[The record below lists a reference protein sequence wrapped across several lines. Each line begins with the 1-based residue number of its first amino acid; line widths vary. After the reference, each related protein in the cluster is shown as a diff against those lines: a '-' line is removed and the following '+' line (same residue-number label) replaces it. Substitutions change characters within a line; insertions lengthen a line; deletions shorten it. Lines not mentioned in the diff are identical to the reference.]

1 MRVQSMIRMWRVS
14 LVLAAGVFA
23 ATNGAQAQSKPAKP
37 ANPPAEQAQPAQQ
50 PPAAAAPQGQGQGQP
65 QPEIAAERFDDW
77 FYRCV
82 GPKGA
87 AAEHVN
93 CEVVQIAQTKNGEE
107 VINVM
112 TVSLSYVTQQNEKKA
127 VMTILT
133 PLNVLLPAGLGF
145 GVDEGKTVTLAFRNC
160 NHAGC
165 WIQSLAPPELI
176 ESLKGGK
183 SGLAKMRLLDGKAI
197 DVKFSLKGLANAIKA
212 LESGKPPK
220 KAS

>member
-1 MRVQSMIRMWRVS
+1 MSGPSRHSIRLLAVVAFLLS
-14 LVLAAGVFA
+14 ALAGPVL
-23 ATNGAQAQSKPAKP
+23 AQSKPAKP
-37 ANPPAEQAQPAQQ
+37 VNPPVEQVQPAPQAPAAQPQAQGQ
-50 PPAAAAPQGQGQGQP
+50 PQP

-77 FYRCV
+77 FYRCA

-87 AAEHVN
+87 ATEHIN

-183 SGLAKMRLLDGKAI
+183 SGLAKMQLLDGKAI
-197 DVKFSLKGLANAIKA
+197 DVKFSLKGLGNAIKA